1 MASALFVCAGWVT
14 AGCGDHHASGGGAD
28 LATGAGGNGGVDL
41 ALANGGDM
49 PAPAADD
56 MSVAD
61 DMTAPVGPGD
71 DMTPPVA
78 GPDMTPLASP
88 DMTTSGSGAIACPY
102 TTTTDGQAHLLA
114 TFVLPPTSMKLM
126 DTYLTDAQL
135 ADALTNGALT
145 VTAPS
150 LGSGLDYGGGCP
162 GTFFGIGDRGIN
174 GDSNQT
180 NGVSFPLPAYT
191 PMIATFDANE
201 DASLAIDSVIDLAD
215 SAGTPATGICNDTND
230 EVPYL
235 TATSTTPLPYDQDG
249 LDPEDVRKLPS
260 GDFLISEEY
269 ATSIALI
276 DGKTGAVKV
285 RYTPASEVLPAATY
299 PIAPILPAIYASR
312 RLNKGFEGLAVTP
325 DGHTAYAILQTPMGD
340 DSTTEFAA
348 SLVNRIL
355 RIDHVDDPANAVAS
369 AEYIV
374 LHQAVAT
381 AFPAQKTKQNKV
393 FFNSAT
399 WLANDKLLVLE
410 RASGNKAP
418 ETGRLYLVVVDVSAA
433 TNMLAAPVPAYE
445 STLSPESLASGKG
458 YAALGI
464 TPAATSYVFDSDT
477 TPGFITTPTNG
488 LVSPDKLEGL
498 AIINSST
505 VAIANDNDFGI
516 TNASDP
522 SRLWILKLAQ
532 PLPQ

>member
-1 MASALFVCAGWVT
+1 MASALFVCTGWVA
-14 AGCGDHHASGGGAD
+14 AGCGGHGGSGNGGAD
-28 LATGAGGNGGVDL
+28 MTTTGTGGNGGADMTL
-41 ALANGGDM
+41 PNGGDM
-49 PAPAADD
+49 PAPA
-56 MSVAD
+56 SR
-61 DMTAPVGPGD
+61 DMTVALDLATPAD
-71 DMTPPVA
+71 SDMTPPVVGGNDMTPA
-78 GPDMTPLASP
+78 NPDMTP
-88 DMTTSGSGAIACPY
+88 SGPNAVACPY
-102 TTTTDGQAHLLA
+102 ATTTDGQAHLLA

-126 DTYLTDAQL
+126 DPYLTDADL
-135 ADALTNGALT
+135 TAALTNGALT

-162 GTFFGIGDRGIN
+162 GTFYGIGDRGIN
-174 GDSNQT
+174 GDSSET

-191 PMIATFDANE
+191 PMIATFDAEQDN
-201 DASLAIDSVIDLAD
+201 SLAIDSVIDTAD
-215 SAGTPATGICNDTND
+215 TAGAPATGLCNDTND

-235 TATSTTPLPYDQDG
+235 TATSTTPLAYDQDG

-269 ATSIALI
+269 ATSLALI
-276 DGKTGAVKV
+276 DGTTGAVKV
-285 RYTPASEVLPAATY
+285 RYTPAGETLPAARY

-312 RLNKGFEGLAVTP
+312 RTNKGFEGLAVTP

-399 WLANDKLLVLE
+399 YLSGNKLLLLE

-418 ETGRLYLVVVDVSAA
+418 ETGRLYLVVVDLSAA

-445 STLSPESLASGKG
+445 STLSPESLASGK
-458 YAALGI
+458 
-464 TPAATSYVFDSDT
+464 
-477 TPGFITTPTNG
+477 
-488 LVSPDKLEGL
+488 
-498 AIINSST
+498 
-505 VAIANDNDFGI
+505 
-516 TNASDP
+516 
-522 SRLWILKLAQ
+522 
-532 PLPQ
+532 